1 MRILLGVPGGI
12 AAYKA
17 VELARLAV
25 KAGHSVRVIQTPAS
39 LRFVGRASF
48 AAITGAP
55 VLASEFE
62 DDPAKGSWPGEAP
75 GAHTPISHLAL
86 IERADIYVVAPATA
100 NTLARLAAGSADD
113 LVSTS
118 ALAATCP
125 VVLAPAMNGLM
136 WSNSATVENVLT
148 LKSRGF
154 HVLEPEEG
162 QLASHGEAGKGRLV
176 EPDAILHS
184 VEMLS
189 VQSRELEGVA
199 VVVTAGGTREPID
212 GVRFIGNRSSGK
224 MGFAV
229 AEAAARRGA
238 SVTLIA
244 ANTVFPCPLGVE
256 LVEVGSAA
264 ELSAATETA
273 FETADVLVMA
283 AAVADFR
290 PVMPVGGKID
300 KSAGVPLLTLEPVDD
315 ILKGLAGKRTAG
327 QTLIGFAAEHGPSTE
342 RARGKLESK
351 NLDMVVYNDISN
363 ESIGFDSEDNEVT
376 LITAEEE
383 TSLPLASKRLVAEGI
398 IDAVVALRSV
408 GS

>member
-62 DDPAKGSWPGEAP
+62 DDPAKGAWPGEEP
-75 GAHTPISHLAL
+75 GSHTPISHLAL
-86 IERADIYVVAPATA
+86 IERADVYVVAPATA
-100 NTLARLAAGSADD
+100 NTLSRLASGSADD

-136 WSNSATVENVLT
+136 WANPATVENVLT
-148 LKSRGF
+148 LKDRGF

-162 QLASHGEAGKGRLV
+162 PLASHGEAGKGRLV
-176 EPDAILHS
+176 EPDVILHS
-184 VEMLS
+184 VEMLGA
-189 VQSRELEGVA
+189 QTRDLDGVA

-212 GVRFIGNRSSGK
+212 GVRFIGNRSSGR

-229 AEAAARRGA
+229 AEAAQQRGA
-238 SVTLIA
+238 LVTLIA
-244 ANTVFPCPLGVE
+244 ANSSLPCPLGVE

-264 ELSAATETA
+264 QLAAATETA
-273 FETADVLVMA
+273 FQAADVLVMA

-290 PVMPVGGKID
+290 PVAPVGGKID
-300 KSAGVPLLTLEPVDD
+300 KSAGVPSLQLEPVDD
-315 ILKGLAGKRTAG
+315 ILKGLAAKKSSG
-327 QTLIGFAAEHGPSTE
+327 QVLVGFAAEHGPSTQ
-342 RARGKLESK
+342 RARGKLEAK
-351 NLDMVVYNDISN
+351 DLDMVVYNDISDGT
-363 ESIGFDSEDNEVT
+363 IGFDSLDNQVT
-376 LITAEEE
+376 LITHKGERQLA
-383 TSLPLASKRLVAEGI
+383 LASKQVIAGGI
-398 IDAVVALRSV
+398 IDALVELRSS